1 MNFTASAP
9 GTAHPPGKAFYF
21 IFDTQCIRFM
31 VTEQDGTLPC
41 LEQDQAKRLCPGP
54 LFFFGH
60 LGEMPCYCTA
70 LPPDAPVTLP
80 RAYSQITLRSF
91 FHRSEER
98 LRLAAGYARQILDLH
113 LNSKFCGKCGTPTRP
128 GAGEHARECPECR
141 QTAYPRISP
150 AIITSVTR
158 EDEILLARGVN
169 FPNKEMFSVLAGF
182 VSPSETLEDCVRR
195 EVFEETRIRVSRVR
209 YVKSQ
214 PWPFPDSLM
223 IGFTA
228 RYESGEIAIDPRE
241 INEAAWF
248 KFNALPLIPDA
259 HTLAGQLIR
268 EFVNSRA

>member
-9 GTAHPPGKAFYF
+9 DKVPHPGQAFYF
-21 IFDTQCIRFM
+21 IFDTHTRFL
-31 VTEQDGTLPC
+31 VTEHDGALPC
-41 LEQDQAKRLCPGP
+41 LKEDQAKILCPGP
-54 LFFFGH
+54 LVFFGH
-60 LGEMPCYCTA
+60 LGDMPCYCTA
-70 LPPDAPVTLP
+70 LPHEAPDKLTRP
-80 RAYSQITLRSF
+80 YSRITLRSF
-91 FHRSEER
+91 FHRSEEN

-113 LNSKFCGKCGTPTRP
+113 LNSRFCGTCGTPARP
-128 GAGEHARECPECR
+128 LAREHGMKCPECR
-141 QTAYPRISP
+141 FTAYPRISP

-158 EDEILLARGVN
+158 KDEILLARGVN

-182 VSPSETLEDCVRR
+182 VSPSETLEDCVKR
-195 EVFEETRIRVSRVR
+195 EVFEETQIRVSRVR

-228 RYESGEIAIDPRE
+228 QYESGEIHIDPRE

-248 KFNALPLIPDA
+248 KSNALPLIPDA

-268 EFVNSRA
+268 EFVKNHT